1 MIGRFCQSDP
11 LHPKLAPRLPYSV
24 KQGFLVMKAL
34 FSLLLASFSLV
45 SCVDYDTE
53 TRHDFRDRMVGRYEV
68 EEFSDTYREYVYY
81 NMYVSKD
88 YGTRDGLVF
97 DDFYAEDVRVYAY
110 VNNDYIDIPFQITD
124 GFEIEGHGTYY
135 RGELQLNYSVKD
147 RYSNSFTDYCET
159 IAYAD

>member
-135 RGELQLNYSVKD
+135 RGELQLYYSVKD